1 MIYYENIDVTLFF
14 LRCSI
19 DLKKNFQGEKLT
31 KSFIKKKNLFT
42 LVYLANKLCK
52 VKSTFWLNY

>member
-42 LVYLANKLCK
+42 LFYLANKLCK
-52 VKSTFWLNY
+52 V